1 MNACAKFRLDWPGRL
16 ANYKEHTHTQ
26 TDMQNVKCICK
37 ILPPVSHTTVMLT
50 DIVDELMLFAVSKCD
65 FFSLYL
71 VASLVLEFNIMI
83 SMIYII
89 RSLCT

>member
-1 MNACAKFRLDWPGRL
+1 
-16 ANYKEHTHTQ
+16 
-26 TDMQNVKCICK
+26 
-37 ILPPVSHTTVMLT
+37 MLT